1 METEI
6 TSTNTTIESPVCSTD
21 NVWYKTNMEM
31 SSSEKLDAIDSNIAS
46 LQSGKA
52 NTNHTHSNYA
62 LTTHTHSN
70 YADKTHT
77 HSEYAAKNHT
87 HNEYAPL
94 NHTHDFPS
102 DFIKTLNK
110 TFTLTGSGNSFS
122 IDLDPSTLEV
132 GKTYLFSFSY
142 ISSANALLDRSLY
155 VVYYASSRVVPT
167 YALAYCKNSSDNPM
181 TANMN
186 DKIRVLAQYNGA
198 AAAKCELRI
207 I

>member
-6 TSTNTTIESPVCSTD
+6 TSTNTTIESPVFSTD

-31 SSSEKLDAIDSNIAS
+31 SSSEKFDAIDSNIAS

-52 NTNHTHSNYA
+52 NT
-62 LTTHTHSN
+62 
-70 YADKTHT
+70 
-77 HSEYAAKNHT
+77 
-87 HNEYAPL
+87 

-122 IDLDPSTLEV
+122 VDLDPSTLEV

-142 ISSANALLDRSLY
+142 ISSANALLDRSLHVCY
-155 VVYYASSRVVPT
+155 FQFLQA
-167 YALAYCKNSSDNPM
+167 
-181 TANMN
+181 
-186 DKIRVLAQYNGA
+186 I
-198 AAAKCELRI
+198 
-207 I
+207 

>member
-6 TSTNTTIESPVCSTD
+6 TSTNTTIESPVCSTN

-31 SSSEKLDAIDSNIAS
+31 SSSEKFDAIDSNIAS

-52 NTNHTHSNYA
+52 NT
-62 LTTHTHSN
+62 
-70 YADKTHT
+70 
-77 HSEYAAKNHT
+77 
-87 HNEYAPL
+87 

-122 IDLDPSTLEV
+122 VDLDPSTLEV

-186 DKIRVLAQYNGA
+186 GKIRVLAQYNGN

>member
-31 SSSEKLDAIDSNIAS
+31 SSSEKFDAIDSNIAS
-46 LQSGKA
+46 LQRGKA
-52 NTNHTHSNYA
+52 NT
-62 LTTHTHSN
+62 
-70 YADKTHT
+70 
-77 HSEYAAKNHT
+77 
-87 HNEYAPL
+87 

-122 IDLDPSTLEV
+122 VDLDPSTLEV

-155 VVYYASSRVVPT
+155 V
-167 YALAYCKNSSDNPM
+167 ALAYCKNSSDNPM

-186 DKIRVLAQYNGA
+186 GKIRVLAQYNGN

>member
-1 METEI
+1 
-6 TSTNTTIESPVCSTD
+6 
-21 NVWYKTNMEM
+21 MEM
-31 SSSEKLDAIDSNIAS
+31 SSSEKFDAIDSNIAS

-52 NTNHTHSNYA
+52 NT
-62 LTTHTHSN
+62 
-70 YADKTHT
+70 
-77 HSEYAAKNHT
+77 
-87 HNEYAPL
+87 

-122 IDLDPSTLEV
+122 VDLDPSTLEV

-142 ISSANALLDRSLY
+142 ISSANALLDLSLY
-155 VVYYASSRVVPT
+155 VVYYESSRVVPT

-186 DKIRVLAQYNGA
+186 GKIRVLAQYNGN